1 MIKYILIQTINEGA
15 AIYMQVEEGKIL
27 TGKVTGVT
35 NFGAF
40 VELYGGVTGLVH
52 ISEISTAY
60 VKDINDHVKV
70 GDSVDVKVLAPDKKG
85 KIGLSIKQVM
95 QERGEAAPA
104 RQSRFEKKPR
114 TPKLPETDLHAQ
126 PMEFEWGRS
135 FDSDMS
141 FEDKLNKFKQASDEK
156 MHDIKR
162 NMESK
167 RGRGKSGTY

>member
-1 MIKYILIQTINEGA
+1 
-15 AIYMQVEEGKIL
+15 MQVEEGKIL
-27 TGKVTGVT
+27 TGKITGIT

-40 VELYGGVTGLVH
+40 VDLGEGVTGLVH

-70 GDSVDVKVLAPDKKG
+70 GDVVEVKVLAPDKKG
-85 KIGLSIKQVM
+85 KIGLSIKQAI
-95 QERGEAAPA
+95 QEKHNGEAPPKPK
-104 RQSRFEKKPR
+104 FEKRPR
-114 TPKLPETDLHAQ
+114 TPKLPETDLHAK
-126 PMEFEWGRS
+126 PMEFDW
-135 FDSDMS
+135 FKPQDSEMS

-167 RGRGKSGTY
+167 RGSGRSKSNSY

>member
-1 MIKYILIQTINEGA
+1 
-15 AIYMQVEEGKIL
+15 MQLEEGKIVS
-27 TGKVTGVT
+27 GKITGVT

-40 VELYGGVTGLVH
+40 VELEGGTTGLVH
-52 ISEISTAY
+52 ISEISTSY

-70 GDSVDVKVLAPDKKG
+70 GDVVDVKILPVDKKG

-95 QERGEAAPA
+95 QERNIVPEKP
-104 RQSRFEKKPR
+104 RFEKRQKSAPR
-114 TPKLPETDLHAQ
+114 LPETDLHAQ
-126 PMEFEWGRS
+126 PAEFDWFRKNEES
-135 FDSDMS
+135 ELS

-167 RGRGKSGTY
+167 RGSGKSRQNSY

>member
-1 MIKYILIQTINEGA
+1 
-15 AIYMQVEEGKIL
+15 MQFEEGKIL

-40 VELYGGVTGLVH
+40 VDLGDGVTGLVH

-70 GDSVDVKVLAPDKKG
+70 GDTVEVKVLAPDKKG
-85 KIGLSIKQVM
+85 KIGLSIKQAIKESGTSPV
-95 QERGEAAPA
+95 QKP
-104 RQSRFEKKPR
+104 RFEKRPR
-114 TPKLPETDLHAQ
+114 TAKLPQTDLHAK
-126 PMEFEWGRS
+126 PIEFEWGRPL
-135 FDSDMS
+135 DSDLS

-162 NMESK
+162 NLESK
-167 RGRGKSGTY
+167 RGRGKTNTY